1 MNIVMTGASGRM
13 GRTLAASLSKKYHMI
28 LLDKKEGCN
37 LADFKVCDAVIHLA
51 IDFTDAQSSLTMLTT
66 ALETTGAKRFIYA
79 SSVTVDPHSGVDEAD
94 KTYVQAKKDG
104 ETLCRRWLAGR
115 DDSRAIALRFGHFH
129 PGSVPP
135 HEHEAVRLTEKGLVY
150 WVERALSDE
159 PQISQ
164 FTIWTAT
171 GNGG

>member
-1 MNIVMTGASGRM
+1 MKIAMTGAGGRM
-13 GRTLAASLSKKYHMI
+13 GRTLVAALSRKHDII
-28 LLDKKEGCN
+28 LLDKDEGCD
-37 LADFKVCDAVIHLA
+37 LSAYGSVDAAIHLA
-51 IDFTDAQSSLTMLTT
+51 VDFADAQASLAMLAT
-66 ALETTGAKRFIYA
+66 ALKSADTTRFVYA

-104 ETLCRRWLAGR
+104 EAMCCDWLAGKEGR
-115 DDSRAIALRFGHFH
+115 RAIALRFGHFH

-159 PQISQ
+159 PQVSRL
-164 FTIWTAT
+164 TVWTAT
-171 GNGG
+171 GSGG

>member
-1 MNIVMTGASGRM
+1 MKIAINGAGGRI
-13 GRTLAASLSKKYHMI
+13 GRTLVAALRSKHDMT
-28 LLDKKEGCN
+28 LLDKDEGCN
-37 LADFKVCDAVIHLA
+37 LAGLNSFDAVIHLA
-51 IDFTDAQSSLTMLTT
+51 VDFTDAQESIEMLAVALKT
-66 ALETTGAKRFIYA
+66 ADTPRFIYA

-104 ETLCRRWLAGR
+104 EAMVYHWLAGK
-115 DDSRAIALRFGHFH
+115 DGSRAIALRFGHFH

-135 HEHEAVRLTEKGLVY
+135 HEHEAVRLTENGLVY

-159 PQISQ
+159 PQVSRL
-164 FTIWTAT
+164 TVWTAT